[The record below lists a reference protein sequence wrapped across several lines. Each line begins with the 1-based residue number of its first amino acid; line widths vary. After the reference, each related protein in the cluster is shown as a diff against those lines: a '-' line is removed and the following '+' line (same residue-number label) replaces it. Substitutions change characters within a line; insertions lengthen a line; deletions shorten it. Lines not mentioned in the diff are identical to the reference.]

1 MSIRA
6 AGRRQGLHPYAW
18 IGNSSLTGKKGA
30 RNGRNGED
38 VSMKIHL
45 DTENIKEIQ
54 EVESLGMLDGVTT
67 NPSRVVKEGKARLWA
82 KRRPW
87 QSQGWGG

>member
-1 MSIRA
+1 
-6 AGRRQGLHPYAW
+6 
-18 IGNSSLTGKKGA
+18 
-30 RNGRNGED
+30 
-38 VSMKIHL
+38 MKIHL

-54 EVESLGMLDGVTT
+54 EVGSLGRLDGVTT

-82 KRRPW
+82 KRLPW

>member
-1 MSIRA
+1 MR
-6 AGRRQGLHPYAW
+6 PYAW

-38 VSMKIHL
+38 ISMKIHL

-54 EVESLGMLDGVTT
+54 EVGSLGMLDGVTT
-67 NPSRVVKEGKARLWA
+67 NPSRVLKRARLVSGQ
-82 KRRPW
+82 RDCLGSLR
-87 QSQGWGG
+87 GGVDEERLGFE